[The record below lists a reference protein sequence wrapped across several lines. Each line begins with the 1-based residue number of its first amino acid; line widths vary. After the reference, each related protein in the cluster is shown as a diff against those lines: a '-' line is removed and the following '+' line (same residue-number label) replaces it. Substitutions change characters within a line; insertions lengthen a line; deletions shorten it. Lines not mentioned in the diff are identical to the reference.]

1 MAEDL
6 HENRSSAGVRISGGD
21 FEIKSLKRQIRV
33 FDKNA
38 LTDLKICFEQTRPQE
53 ATLQATATAN
63 TVPEQ
68 AQKFVF
74 PFSDDKNC
82 KLRNRGEAALS
93 ALQKN
98 HRLHRSQIFKNLI
111 Y

>member
-6 HENRSSAGVRISGGD
+6 HENKSSTGVRILGGD

-53 ATLQATATAN
+53 AAVQATAN
-63 TVPEQ
+63 TVTEH

-82 KLRNRGEAALS
+82 KLSFL
-93 ALQKN
+93 
-98 HRLHRSQIFKNLI
+98 
-111 Y
+111 